1 MIKKLLTI
9 AALALPLMAANAQE
23 SVEKVV
29 FEEDF
34 SLMTKLAHRLTI
46 LSAKTAL

>member
-9 AALALPLMAANAQE
+9 AASALPLMAVNAQE

-29 FEEDF
+29 FE
-34 SLMTKLAHRLTI
+34 
-46 LSAKTAL
+46 